1 MCLPMIAQ
9 LARTTHVVSAFWV
22 LVLAAIIFVDVMG
35 RYLFSQPLLGATEVI
50 ANSVVS
56 ITFLQLPLAIYRG
69 GMIRST
75 LLYDAVGATARRWLR
90 TLAGV
95 LGLAFFLGT
104 AFSAWGPALE
114 ALAVSEYEG
123 EGALRVPTY
132 PVRFLVVA
140 TSIFAAYVY
149 LHLLYGDWT
158 GRLGPRQ
165 EAEAGQAPEA
175 SQASGSERES
185 EPGQTPEPGQKPGPG
200 LRLEPEPE
208 PESSRALDPE
218 PESEREQKPEPA
230 SPVP

>member
-1 MCLPMIAQ
+1 MTTAW

-22 LVLAAIIFVDVMG
+22 LVLAGIILVDVVG
-35 RYLFSQPLLGATEVI
+35 RYLFSQPLLGATEII

-56 ITFLQLPLAIYRG
+56 ITFLQLPLAIYQG

-75 LLYDAVGATARRWLR
+75 LLYDAVGERVRRVLR

-95 LGLAFFLGT
+95 LGLAFFIGT

-140 TSIFAAYVY
+140 TSIFAAWVY
-149 LHLLYGDWT
+149 AHLLYGDWT
-158 GRLGPRQ
+158 GRI
-165 EAEAGQAPEA
+165 
-175 SQASGSERES
+175 S
-185 EPGQTPEPGQKPGPG
+185 PEPGP
-200 LRLEPEPE
+200 R
-208 PESSRALDPE
+208 
-218 PESEREQKPEPA
+218 PEPA
-230 SPVP
+230 QRPVTRAMNESNQEPRHGQGPETDQQREASRPAP

>member
-1 MCLPMIAQ
+1 MRFPVIAR

-22 LVLAAIIFVDVMG
+22 LVLATIIFVDVMG
-35 RYLFSQPLLGATEVI
+35 RYLFSQPLLGATEII

-56 ITFLQLPLAIYRG
+56 ITFLQLPLAIYQG

-75 LLYDAVGATARRWLR
+75 LLYDAVGERAQRWLR

-149 LHLLYGDWT
+149 LHLLYLDWT
-158 GRLGPRQ
+158 GRIGSG
-165 EAEAGQAPEA
+165 EGDESGQGDG
-175 SQASGSERES
+175 SGQGDKSGQS
-185 EPGQTPEPGQKPGPG
+185 PGNS
-200 LRLEPEPE
+200 LRLEPESE
-208 PESSRALDPE
+208 PESSRALGPE
-218 PESEREQKPEPA
+218 PESEREQQPELA

>member
-1 MCLPMIAQ
+1 MIAR

-22 LVLAAIIFVDVMG
+22 LILAAIIFVDVMG
-35 RYLFSQPLLGATEVI
+35 RYLFSQPLLGATEII

-56 ITFLQLPLAIYRG
+56 ITFLQLPLAIHQG

-75 LLYDAVGATARRWLR
+75 LLYDAAGERVRRVLR

-104 AFSAWGPALE
+104 AYSAWGPALE

-140 TSIFAAYVY
+140 TSVFAAWVY
-149 LHLLYGDWT
+149 AHLLFGDWT
-158 GRLGPRQ
+158 GRIG
-165 EAEAGQAPEA
+165 
-175 SQASGSERES
+175 
-185 EPGQTPEPGQKPGPG
+185 PGPG
-200 LRLEPEPE
+200 PG
-208 PESSRALDPE
+208 PESAQRPATRRGFESGQGPDTDQQRKASR
-218 PESEREQKPEPA
+218 PA
-230 SPVP
+230 P

>member
-1 MCLPMIAQ
+1 MTVER

-35 RYLFSQPLLGATEVI
+35 RYLFSQPLLGATEII

-56 ITFLQLPLAIYRG
+56 ITFLQLPLAIYQG

-75 LLYDAVGATARRWLR
+75 LLYDAVGKRVQRLLR
-90 TLAGV
+90 TLAGG

-104 AFSAWGPALE
+104 AYSAWGPALE

-149 LHLLYGDWT
+149 LHLLYLDWT
-158 GRLGPRQ
+158 GRID
-165 EAEAGQAPEA
+165 AG
-175 SQASGSERES
+175 
-185 EPGQTPEPGQKPGPG
+185 PEPRTGQGIESG
-200 LRLEPEPE
+200 DRLESAQEVE
-208 PESSRALDPE
+208 TGRN
-218 PESEREQKPEPA
+218 PEPA
-230 SPVP
+230 GPSP

>member
-1 MCLPMIAQ
+1 MRSVTVER

-35 RYLFSQPLLGATEVI
+35 RYLFSQPLLGATEII

-56 ITFLQLPLAIYRG
+56 ITFLQLPLAIYQG

-75 LLYDAVGATARRWLR
+75 LLYDAVGERVQRVLR

-104 AFSAWGPALE
+104 AYSAWGPALE

-140 TSIFAAYVY
+140 TSVFAACVY
-149 LHLLYGDWT
+149 LHLLHLDWT
-158 GRLGPRQ
+158 GRINPGP
-165 EAEAGQAPEA
+165 EPGIGQGFESGEQPETG
-175 SQASGSERES
+175 QGS
-185 EPGQTPEPGQKPGPG
+185 EPG
-200 LRLEPEPE
+200 RN
-208 PESSRALDPE
+208 PES
-218 PESEREQKPEPA
+218 A
-230 SPVP
+230 SPSP

>member
-1 MCLPMIAQ
+1 MIAR
-9 LARTTHVVSAFWV
+9 LSRATHVVSAFWV

-35 RYLFSQPLLGATEVI
+35 RYLFSQPLLGATEII

-56 ITFLQLPLAIYRG
+56 ITFLQLPLAIYQG

-75 LLYDAVGATARRWLR
+75 LLYDAVGESARRWLR
-90 TLAGV
+90 TLAGA

-104 AFSAWGPALE
+104 AYSAWGPALE

-149 LHLLYGDWT
+149 LHLLYVDWT
-158 GRLGPRQ
+158 GRIDPGQGDESGP
-165 EAEAGQAPEA
+165 
-175 SQASGSERES
+175 ES
-185 EPGQTPEPGQKPGPG
+185 EANAG
-200 LRLEPEPE
+200 LEPEPVS
-208 PESSRALDPE
+208 ESGQKT
-218 PESEREQKPEPA
+218 ESEREPEPA
-230 SPVP
+230 SPTP

>member
-1 MCLPMIAQ
+1 MTTAW

-22 LVLAAIIFVDVMG
+22 LVLAGIILVDVVG
-35 RYLFSQPLLGATEVI
+35 RYLFSQPLLGATEII

-56 ITFLQLPLAIYRG
+56 ITFLQLPLAIYQG

-75 LLYDAVGATARRWLR
+75 LLYDAVGERVRRVLR

-95 LGLAFFLGT
+95 LGLAFFIGT

-140 TSIFAAYVY
+140 TSIFAAWVY
-149 LHLLYGDWT
+149 AHLLYGDWT
-158 GRLGPRQ
+158 GRIG
-165 EAEAGQAPEA
+165 
-175 SQASGSERES
+175 
-185 EPGQTPEPGQKPGPG
+185 PGPG
-200 LRLEPEPE
+200 PG
-208 PESSRALDPE
+208 PESGQRPATRQGL
-218 PESEREQKPEPA
+218 ESGQGPDTDQQREASGPA
-230 SPVP
+230 P

>member
-1 MCLPMIAQ
+1 MIER
-9 LARTTHVVSAFWV
+9 LARATHVVSAFWV

-35 RYLFSQPLLGATEVI
+35 RYLFSQPLLGATEI
-50 ANSVVS
+50 ISNSVVS
-56 ITFLQLPLAIYRG
+56 ITFLQLPLAIYQG

-75 LLYDAVGATARRWLR
+75 LLYDAVGESARRALR

-140 TSIFAAYVY
+140 TSIFAACVY
-149 LHLLYGDWT
+149 LHLLYLDWT
-158 GRLGPRQ
+158 GRIDS
-165 EAEAGQAPEA
+165 GQ
-175 SQASGSERES
+175 GRES
-185 EPGQTPEPGQKPGPG
+185 GPGPESGRGREPGPGPEPG
-200 LRLEPEPE
+200 
-208 PESSRALDPE
+208 
-218 PESEREQKPEPA
+218 REPEPA
-230 SPVP
+230 SPTL

>member
-1 MCLPMIAQ
+1 MIGR
-9 LARTTHVVSAFWV
+9 LARTIHVVSAFWV

-35 RYLFSQPLLGATEVI
+35 RYLFSQPLLGATEI
-50 ANSVVS
+50 ISNSVVS
-56 ITFLQLPLAIYRG
+56 ITFLQLPLAIYQG

-75 LLYDAVGATARRWLR
+75 LLYDAVGESARRVLR
-90 TLAGV
+90 TLLNV

-149 LHLLYGDWT
+149 LHLIYLDWT
-158 GRLGPRQ
+158 
-165 EAEAGQAPEA
+165 
-175 SQASGSERES
+175 ERID
-185 EPGQTPEPGQKPGPG
+185 PGQE
-200 LRLEPEPE
+200 
-208 PESSRALDPE
+208 
-218 PESEREQKPEPA
+218 PEPA
-230 SPVP
+230 SPIP

>member
-1 MCLPMIAQ
+1 MTAR

-35 RYLFSQPLLGATEVI
+35 RYLFSQPLLGATEII

-56 ITFLQLPLAIYRG
+56 ITFLQLPLAIHQG

-75 LLYDAVGATARRWLR
+75 LLYDAVGERARRVLR
-90 TLAGV
+90 TLAYV
-95 LGLAFFLGT
+95 LGLAFFIGT

-140 TSIFAAYVY
+140 TSVFAAWVY
-149 LHLLYGDWT
+149 AYLIFGDWT
-158 GRLGPRQ
+158 GRSGPQR
-165 EAEAGQAPEA
+165 EAWPDEGFESGQGPEKA
-175 SQASGSERES
+175 RG
-185 EPGQTPEPGQKPGPG
+185 
-200 LRLEPEPE
+200 
-208 PESSRALDPE
+208 PESAKGPKIGQG
-218 PESEREQKPEPA
+218 PESGQVPGTRRKPAPSRPA
-230 SPVP
+230 P

>member
-1 MCLPMIAQ
+1 MIGR
-9 LARTTHVVSAFWV
+9 LARTIHVVSAFWV

-35 RYLFSQPLLGATEVI
+35 RYLFSQPLLGATEI
-50 ANSVVS
+50 ISNSVVS
-56 ITFLQLPLAIYRG
+56 ITFLQLPLAIYQG

-75 LLYDAVGATARRWLR
+75 LLYDAVGESARRALR

-140 TSIFAAYVY
+140 TSIFAACVY
-149 LHLLYGDWT
+149 LHLLYLDWT
-158 GRLGPRQ
+158 GRIDSGQGGESGP
-165 EAEAGQAPEA
+165 GPE
-175 SQASGSERES
+175 SGR
-185 EPGQTPEPGQKPGPG
+185 GPEPGPGP
-200 LRLEPEPE
+200 EPG
-208 PESSRALDPE
+208 
-218 PESEREQKPEPA
+218 REPEPA
-230 SPVP
+230 SPTL

>member
-1 MCLPMIAQ
+1 M
-9 LARTTHVVSAFWV
+9 SAFWV

-35 RYLFSQPLLGATEVI
+35 RYLFSQPLLGATEII

-56 ITFLQLPLAIYRG
+56 ITFLQLPLAIYQG

-75 LLYDAVGATARRWLR
+75 LLYDAVGESAQRWLR

-140 TSIFAAYVY
+140 TSVFAACVY
-149 LHLLYGDWT
+149 LRLLYLDWT
-158 GRLGPRQ
+158 GRIDPGQR
-165 EAEAGQAPEA
+165 AESGQGSEHNRGFEPE
-175 SQASGSERES
+175 SGSESGR
-185 EPGQTPEPGQKPGPG
+185 EPG
-200 LRLEPEPE
+200 L
-208 PESSRALDPE
+208 
-218 PESEREQKPEPA
+218 A
-230 SPVP
+230 SPIP

>member
-1 MCLPMIAQ
+1 MIAR

-35 RYLFSQPLLGATEVI
+35 RYLFSQPLLGATEII

-56 ITFLQLPLAIYRG
+56 ITFLQLPLAIHQG

-75 LLYDAVGATARRWLR
+75 LLYDAVGERVRRVLR

-104 AFSAWGPALE
+104 AYSAWGPALE

-140 TSIFAAYVY
+140 TSIFAAWVY
-149 LHLLYGDWT
+149 AYLLYGDWM
-158 GRLGPRQ
+158 GRI
-165 EAEAGQAPEA
+165 
-175 SQASGSERES
+175 S
-185 EPGQTPEPGQKPGPG
+185 PEPGPSPGSAQRPVTRPMNESEQESRHG
-200 LRLEPEPE
+200 PR
-208 PESSRALDPE
+208 PESD
-218 PESEREQKPEPA
+218 QQHPA
-230 SPVP
+230 SRPAP

>member
-1 MCLPMIAQ
+1 MRSVTVER

-35 RYLFSQPLLGATEVI
+35 RYLFSQPLLGATEII

-56 ITFLQLPLAIYRG
+56 ITFLQLPLAIYQG

-75 LLYDAVGATARRWLR
+75 LLYDAVSERAQRLLR

-104 AFSAWGPALE
+104 AYSAWGPALE

-140 TSIFAAYVY
+140 TSVFAAYVY
-149 LHLLYGDWT
+149 LHLLYLDWT
-158 GRLGPRQ
+158 GRIDP
-165 EAEAGQAPEA
+165 APEPGTG
-175 SQASGSERES
+175 QGIESGERL
-185 EPGQTPEPGQKPGPG
+185 EPGQGAETGRNPE
-200 LRLEPEPE
+200 
-208 PESSRALDPE
+208 A
-218 PESEREQKPEPA
+218 A
-230 SPVP
+230 SPSP